1 MRKALVTGMTAAAAV
16 TAGCGQARSDPGP
29 ATSRSYQVGA
39 FDRIE
44 VAGPYEVQVTT
55 GSAPSVHATGGER
68 AIERMVVEVNG
79 DTLEIHPQKRK
90 GWNFGWSRKAGAV
103 KLTVTVPSL
112 RAAEIAGSGDISV
125 DRVTGA
131 RFEGE
136 VAGSGDLRLAQVA
149 VDQLKMGIAGRDGAG
164 AFRAFYELLAFHLDR
179 NISFIA
185 DQALH
190 AELAP
195 AANRVAQRLSKSF
208 KVQGFRPGKAPVQMV
223 KSTVGA
229 ATFNAE
235 LIEEALPETYAK
247 AVKGEDL
254 RPVGSPEV
262 SVTGFDE
269 KEGLKYEAHVALIPE
284 VKLPDISKLKVAFP
298 EKGIS
303 DADVEA
309 TMEELREARVRE
321 AAVDRPAARTNAK
334 LQAYR
339 HCYSAWSCASL
350 T

>member
-68 AIERMVVEVNG
+68 AIERMVVEVKG

-125 DRVTGA
+125 DKVTGA

-149 VDQLKMGIAGRDGAG
+149 VDQLKMGIAGSGRIEAAG
-164 AFRAFYELLAFHLDR
+164 
-179 NISFIA
+179 N
-185 DQALH
+185 
-190 AELAP
+190 
-195 AANRVAQRLSKSF
+195 
-208 KVQGFRPGKAPVQMV
+208 
-223 KSTVGA
+223 
-229 ATFNAE
+229 
-235 LIEEALPETYAK
+235 AK
-247 AVKGEDL
+247 AAEYEIA
-254 RPVGSPEV
+254 GSGDIRAGKVIAETAQV
-262 SVTGFDE
+262 SIAGSGNVAGHATRTASVDIAGSGDVRLTGGARC
-269 KEGLKYEAHVALIPE
+269 KV
-284 VKLPDISKLKVAFP
+284 SKA
-298 EKGIS
+298 GS
-303 DADVEA
+303 GN
-309 TMEELREARVRE
+309 
-321 AAVDRPAARTNAK
+321 VD
-334 LQAYR
+334 
-339 HCYSAWSCASL
+339 CS
-350 T
+350 